1 MTCTKRNVIDNSAQK
16 RLASTTVQT
25 LDKIYFY
32 QGKAKVKQKYRKI
45 GKTNKNKNKT
55 RQKKTKRIK

>member
-1 MTCTKRNVIDNSAQK
+1 MTCTKRSVIDNSAYK
-16 RLASTTVQT
+16 RLASPTVQT

-45 GKTNKNKNKT
+45 GKTKI
-55 RQKKTKRIK
+55 KTKQDKKN